1 VVDREK
7 PGVELEVD
15 SRDEGKYTGKN
26 GREDD
31 VDRRASVTK
40 DIYIYT
46 CIYITAFIEKINI
59 PMSKFS

>member
-15 SRDEGKYTGKN
+15 SRDEGKYTGRN

-40 DIYIYT
+40 DIYIYMY
-46 CIYITAFIEKINI
+46 IYNCVY
-59 PMSKFS
+59 